1 MRLENLYPNFGL
13 MSVEKQVEFV
23 SAYRFKRQMELDSVK
38 SVGKTKTQSVKH
50 SKIELSDDEKALM
63 KLLGIKAKDI
73 ETLRG
78 AMKSE
83 EVSSDDEEIFADNI
97 FEGGDDE

>member
-1 MRLENLYPNFGL
+1 MRLENLYSNFGL
-13 MSVEKQVEFV
+13 MSVDEQQKFI
-23 SAYRFKRQMELDSVK
+23 SDYRFKRQMELDSTKQATKVK
-38 SVGKTKTQSVKH
+38 SSVKG
-50 SKIELSDDEKALM
+50 SKIELSDEEKALM
-63 KLLGIKAKDI
+63 KLLGIKVKDI

-83 EVSSDDEEIFADNI
+83 EVSSDDEKIFADNT

>member
-13 MSVEKQVEFV
+13 MPVEKQVEFV
-23 SAYRFKRQMELDSVK
+23 SAYRFKRQMELDSAK
-38 SVGKTKTQSVKH
+38 SVGKAKIQSVKR
-50 SKIELSDDEKALM
+50 SKIELSDEEKALM

-83 EVSSDDEEIFADNI
+83 EVSSDDEKIFADNT